1 MNLQKHFM
9 IRYEFDKSQGLSTTD
24 FKDVKVG
31 FTTKTKQGILMQI
44 QSPNGEYISL
54 ELNNAG
60 KLYIYCLYWIIYH
73 SKISMQILFKSHTQ
87 RRSWELYMLD
97 VYFLLFNIWIS
108 WNVWFCYWIDVV
120 LVVVRLKIFWQKTN
134 N

>member
-60 KLYIYCLYWIIYH
+60 KLYIYCLHWIIYH
-73 SKISMQILFKSHTQ
+73 NKISMQILFKSHTQ

-134 N
+134 D

>member
-60 KLYIYCLYWIIYH
+60 KLYIYCLHWIIYH
-73 SKISMQILFKSHTQ
+73 NKISMQILFKSHTQ
-87 RRSWELYMLD
+87 RRSWELNMLD

-134 N
+134 D